1 MPVIVKHQNI
11 PIGTKLARDI
21 LRQGEG
27 KTYIPIDYSGL
38 EMRIINELL
47 KDKTRKV

>member
-1 MPVIVKHQNI
+1 MKVKHQNI

-38 EMRIINELL
+38 EMRIMSELL
-47 KDKTRKV
+47 KSKTSKV